1 MRIHCPACAAAY
13 DVPEALLAAG
23 KPVRCAKCSEI
34 WTPALEVAA
43 PPPPAAEEPFE
54 PAPPDL
60 PPAAPPPPEPPSRP
74 RLPSLRTPGPAGVD
88 EERLPP
94 QNYEDFSRAGRS
106 SLLGWA
112 VSLVVLIGLGA
123 GAVVWREAVIAAW
136 PASERLYAVL
146 GLH

>member
-23 KPVRCAKCSEI
+23 KPVRCAKCSKI
-34 WTPALEVAA
+34 WTPVSDVGA
-43 PPPPAAEEPFE
+43 PPPHAAAVLPEPS
-54 PAPPDL
+54 PVA
-60 PPAAPPPPEPPSRP
+60 PPPEPPSRP
-74 RLPSLRTPGPAGVD
+74 RLPSLRTPGARGAE

-94 QNYEDFSRAGRS
+94 QNYEDFSRGGRN

-112 VSLVVLIGLGA
+112 VSLAVLVGLGVA
-123 GAVVWREAVIAAW
+123 AVAWRDAVIAAW
-136 PASERLYAVL
+136 PASERLYTVL